1 MKILFLTDNFP
12 PEFNAP
18 AVRTFE
24 HCKKW
29 VDLGAKV
36 TVITCFPNFPKG
48 EIYSGY
54 KNKFYSS
61 ENINGIKVIRVW
73 TYISSNSGFFKRIID
88 YLSFGLNSFLF
99 GIFQNFD
106 VVIGTSPQFFT
117 AISAR
122 LISFFK
128 RKPWIMEVRDIWP
141 ESIAAVGAL
150 KRTSTLYKILSNIEF
165 HLYKSSTGIVVV
177 TDSFKAY
184 LLKLGILESKISVI
198 KNGVIKFDTTKIGN
212 KRSLF
217 KELGIDKKFIIS
229 YIGTHGMAHA
239 LDFILDCISEI
250 KDEDVHFIFQG
261 DGSEKNKLISH
272 ANTLKLNNITFLP
285 AVEKELIYEYIN
297 SIDVALINLKKSDT
311 FKSVIP
317 SKIFENILFKK
328 PILLGVEGEAYELI
342 TKYKVG
348 ICYTPENKN
357 SFLQS
362 VKKIKTFKK
371 NNFENNCDNLINDFE
386 RKKLA
391 SDMLDF
397 LKKNTI

>member
-1 MKILFLTDNFP
+1 MKILFITENFP

-24 HCKKW
+24 HCKQW
-29 VDLGAKV
+29 VDLGVKV
-36 TVITCFPNFPKG
+36 TVITCFPNFPEGK
-48 EIYSGY
+48 IYAGY
-54 KNKFYSS
+54 KNKLYSK

-73 TYISSNSGFFKRIID
+73 TYISPNSGFFKRIID
-88 YLSFGLNSFLF
+88 YLSFGINSFLF
-99 GIFQNFD
+99 GIFQDFD
-106 VVIGTSPQFFT
+106 IVIGTSPQFFT
-117 AISAR
+117 PISAR